1 MINVPSF
8 YEILQN
14 CCSEK
19 NHDIAKDVL
28 QTIREQKVLQ
38 DYEVE
43 ILDAF
48 NKLVKTS
55 GKIPTVDAVRQAI
68 PSFRKDSDLVIE
80 DIQVAS
86 RLFIQNR
93 LNKQMSNKLL
103 NLAEIVA
110 KEGITESVVDQLD
123 KMTMSDAAVST
134 YEKIQD
140 QISEIYRRTVDNHG
154 IKTHTR
160 KIDDVIGGLKPGQ
173 ISTIAGYT
181 SAGKSMFCVSLMH
194 EAIKQGYNVCYI
206 TLEIPKDHVLFNLIS
221 RHSVD
226 TLPDGRPRFE
236 RKLSHG
242 AMKDRTL
249 AMDEWEYCEKAILP
263 SLEKLPGKYYIVAD
277 ADFEAKTYYSFTTKL
292 QEIDEL
298 CVSESGKGIDLV
310 IVDYVQMFKFAEDL
324 TGRASEFEITNK
336 WVNYFRGQA
345 LNFLKSKRQV
355 HVTIAAQIN
364 RNGWLKAAKRDGEY
378 DLTALAE
385 SNEIEKAS
393 SIIIALFSDERL
405 KESKEV
411 KFQILKNRDGM
422 KKERVDTIYG
432 DFMYAMI
439 GGESNTSDN
448 DIVETAFDDLGEVS
462 NSDIDVSHVTQVE
475 IIDDQFDF

>member
-1 MINVPSF
+1 M
-8 YEILQN
+8 
-14 CCSEK
+14 
-19 NHDIAKDVL
+19 
-28 QTIREQKVLQ
+28 
-38 DYEVE
+38 
-43 ILDAF
+43 
-48 NKLVKTS
+48 
-55 GKIPTVDAVRQAI
+55 
-68 PSFRKDSDLVIE
+68 
-80 DIQVAS
+80 
-86 RLFIQNR
+86 
-93 LNKQMSNKLL
+93 
-103 NLAEIVA
+103 
-110 KEGITESVVDQLD
+110 
-123 KMTMSDAAVST
+123 
-134 YEKIQD
+134 
-140 QISEIYRRTVDNHG
+140 
-154 IKTHTR
+154 
-160 KIDDVIGGLKPGQ
+160 
-173 ISTIAGYT
+173 
-181 SAGKSMFCVSLMH
+181 
-194 EAIKQGYNVCYI
+194 
-206 TLEIPKDHVLFNLIS
+206 
-221 RHSVD
+221 
-226 TLPDGRPRFE
+226 
-236 RKLSHG
+236 
-242 AMKDRTL
+242 
-249 AMDEWEYCEKAILP
+249 
-263 SLEKLPGKYYIVAD
+263 
-277 ADFEAKTYYSFTTKL
+277 
-292 QEIDEL
+292 